1 MTELSLRQRRTVL
14 AICSMSLFIVGI
26 DNTIVNVAL
35 PSIGHDFDA
44 SISGLQWTVD
54 SYTVVIAS
62 LLMLSGS
69 MADRF
74 GRRRVFQ
81 LGLTLFSLGSLLC
94 SVAPSLGWLLVFRM
108 LQAVGGSM
116 LNPVAMSIIRNTFTD
131 ARERAAAIGVWGAVI
146 GISLALGPVVGGAL
160 TDSIGWRAIFWV
172 NVPVGVAAI
181 ILTALFVPESR
192 APRPRRVDPVGQV
205 LVIVLLATLTY
216 GIIEGPSAGW
226 ASAQTIGVFAI
237 SLIALVALLRYEPRR
252 RDPLIELGFF
262 RSAPF
267 TGASVIAI
275 AAFAALGGFLF
286 LNTLYLQDVRGL
298 SALDAGFYT
307 LPLAAVTVIVSPISG
322 RIVGRRGSRP
332 SLLVGGHR
340 DRDRQLHVD
349 RPDPPHCGVLV
360 AGLLPRLRDRLRRRQ
375 RTDHQHRGVRHAAR
389 TGRRRGRDR
398 LDLAPDR
405 SVARGRRHRRHR
417 DSRRPRLAGVLVG
430 SGQSPRLVDRDRL
443 RRRHRGGRAADH
455 HGVGEPHRGAAPPT
469 PWRPANL
476 SRVPVAVCGVTG
488 IGPRSAAARGRMT
501 AVAPASSSELPDDDG
516 DAVEAV
522 RYRMRATS
530 RS

>member
-332 SLLVGGHR
+332 SLLVGGLGIGIGSFMLTGLTPHTAVSWLLASYLVFGIGFGVVNAPITNTAVSGMPPAQAGVAAGIASTS
-340 DRDRQLHVD
+340 RQIGLSLGVAVIGVTATAGVHGSLESSLAAASHLGWWIATGCGVAIVAVGLLTTTAWAN
-349 RPDPPHCGVLV
+349 RTAVRTAQAMAAREPDPI
-360 AGLLPRLRDRLRRRQ
+360 
-375 RTDHQHRGVRHAAR
+375 
-389 TGRRRGRDR
+389 
-398 LDLAPDR
+398 
-405 SVARGRRHRRHR
+405 
-417 DSRRPRLAGVLVG
+417 
-430 SGQSPRLVDRDRL
+430 
-443 RRRHRGGRAADH
+443 
-455 HGVGEPHRGAAPPT
+455 
-469 PWRPANL
+469 
-476 SRVPVAVCGVTG
+476 PVAV
-488 IGPRSAAARGRMT
+488 
-501 AVAPASSSELPDDDG
+501 PA
-516 DAVEAV
+516 
-522 RYRMRATS
+522 
-530 RS
+530 